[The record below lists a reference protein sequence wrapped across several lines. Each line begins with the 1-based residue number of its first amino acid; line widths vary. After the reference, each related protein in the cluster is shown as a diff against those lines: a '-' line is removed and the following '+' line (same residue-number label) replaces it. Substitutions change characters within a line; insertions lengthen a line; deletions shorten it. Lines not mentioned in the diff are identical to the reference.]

1 MDFTRRKIVATP
13 ASVSFI
19 TEKVGK
25 NFFRNVIVANSKAK
39 NVSKE
44 ISNLANELVQE
55 CTNTS
60 DMMPMY
66 DSLAKLTNASL
77 QLSSEHWISAEDV
90 CDEHNV
96 ENNTIILVIPC
107 LHAAAFSS
115 SALLSSVNRY
125 AVKRLSAYMYPQV
138 RESPSSSHIRGALD
152 YRRNSSFCGAI
163 NSASAVFRGDGS
175 NNSILLVNSFM
186 RSKNRLKQSSE
197 NAEISPNKYIYTTL
211 FRKGKKYAWRKWFRW
226 HHRIRSLRSVDLHHF
241 TSENFETFA
250 FTLFQN
256 FSIEDEKR
264 TLKPG
269 KGTGTPLGSTHCNNL
284 NQIITNLVKNVGLA
298 SILISKILPS
308 SPRAFAAVDY
318 RGKELVRSNEIN
330 PLSYGE
336 LYHEVVSVASF
347 LQDECRILDGERVGI
362 LSTNST
368 KVFVVHYACAMI
380 NAVTLNL
387 NTHLA
392 PNELAYILC
401 NSGCSVLILPH
412 ETHSNLLLATLSP
425 SHFQDHSE
433 SEKNSF
439 CNFRAVIWLPSSLK
453 CFPNKDRYSLQNPVN
468 GDIITPYLWEEIPL
482 YGSNSVT
489 LKKNALKNLNM
500 QNYAHLYYTSG
511 TTGKPKGVAL
521 SHNIVK
527 KHADAVSFAM
537 SLNASDVW
545 LHAAPI
551 FHLVDAFA
559 IYAIT
564 RVGGCHIF
572 LSKFEPGSFLDAVE
586 QEGVTCTNVASS
598 MVIILSNNSAI
609 NFKDTTSLR
618 IMSCGG
624 SSLPSNITMRAIGV
638 FGCEFFISYGM
649 TECCGKIST
658 SKLTCGMIK
667 SPNLCKQLECICTSG
682 RPFPMTE
689 IKVLH
694 QDTSSEVPIDGAS
707 VGEVWIKGSCLFD
720 GYWNSNFKEQ
730 GIFSDDGWFNTGDL
744 GYIQDDGY
752 LVIVDRKKDMILSG
766 GENVYSVE
774 VESAISAHP
783 DVKQVAIYGT
793 PHSVM
798 GEVVNAAITLKENS
812 YTTESEII
820 EYCHRKLSSYKV
832 PSFVHF
838 LDVFP
843 INASGKILKRR
854 LREDSQNGVHH
865 SHSRKQID
873 KDIIR
878 SYTVDGKT
886 SVSRQFSE
894 ILTVSGH
901 EIQRNCS
908 TILKIPSVQF
918 YELDLDS
925 TFLDSGYNCLD
936 KEHVEQQNWLV
947 IGQNQEICS
956 ALRSSDI
963 VVHVDEKLN
972 AIVGSVTSSWHC
984 ITQNLWRVLISNRFL
999 FNFIILIPP
1008 KIHEMNLSKES
1019 AIDLIEYFKSY
1030 CRCLVALMHTLNE
1043 NNYENIRFPHIVVVN
1058 RLQKLRCSFEDAN
1071 IFAAVR
1077 QVVNAEFP
1085 QIRVHSILT
1094 DEKSELGTFLRALMY
1109 LQKNMNQ
1116 TKSEIFCSESK
1127 LFVPIFRTISPK
1139 QSQQIGINSLTTNL
1153 IALDGCC
1160 VITGAGSHLASLQS
1174 YHLVKIMG
1182 YKSICLISRTI
1193 GRLKILS
1200 EKLQRMCDGIR
1211 VLALVCNDESELN
1224 AALELAKFVLGPI
1237 SLIAHLEDIC
1247 ETVHF
1252 KQLTESFFEYGSI
1265 TKLKSSLAIRQW
1277 ITSKHIDTSRRLS
1290 IILSPFMYSQ
1300 LNAEGLACHTPVC
1313 AVEAKLFASMKGH
1326 IDLHVIRWGILSIV
1340 GTNALFR
1347 NDYVLSLV
1355 VNGISRVSPI
1365 PALVAFTEIL
1375 RFGIPKT
1382 DNKCIETMCNIWEI
1396 RTLKE
1401 NTSAC
1406 SQSFDSRDK
1415 STIQRINSSEKSIF
1429 DKILDCVRCKVEE
1442 LLPEVQNFTINSPL
1456 FSIGLTSSKV
1466 SRLNALIE
1474 KDLDISLP
1482 ATLVFDFPTILDIA
1496 HFLVSSQGK
1505 AKADDLMKIVEFSFA
1520 EHLINMETFDEN
1532 TPFSSLG
1539 INSANVLSITSSLNS
1554 NLRDM
1559 VDEDLPSTV
1568 IFDYPT
1574 KTSLASFIASKL
1586 NVEEGEGEL
1595 LSSYRTNCENP
1606 CPKNSGDRIT
1616 YLDKFDVIFPNS
1628 LNTYDVITRVPLD
1641 RWDLTNLSKSGI
1653 QVPSYFGGFIKNI
1666 GFFDASFAL
1675 LSVQEALWVD
1685 PQQRLV
1691 LVCALKL
1698 NRVDLHILDEKQRKN
1713 HSSVF
1718 IGISQI
1724 EYPRINA
1731 IHASQRLSPYY
1742 ATGSHLSVCAGRISY
1757 VLGLSGPSIAV
1768 DTACSSSLVSIS
1780 MAHESLS
1787 RLISDHAFCGGVN
1800 MILDVRW
1807 NFACQAAKM
1816 LADDGRCK
1824 TFDYHG
1830 DGYVRTEACG
1840 VLVITSQNCSRHSL
1854 LVHGSSV
1861 NQDGRSSSLTAPHGP
1876 SQQAVIHEAL
1886 SYSNANS
1893 PQLNLLHSHGTGTA
1907 LGDPIEVGAVM
1918 DTVCSKNILF
1928 KDCLTICAS
1937 KSILGHAE
1945 PASGIASM
1953 YFLCG
1958 ALGYESCG
1966 QISHLR
1972 ELNHHISVIL
1982 RKHKHYFNFNRQTSY
1997 ASIRSNH
2004 MIGSCSAFAFQG
2016 TNAHAALKRWIASF
2030 HPYLMKHM
2038 HFDDK
2043 LLWLSSTHSSLY
2055 PSCFFSSTDSIVFE
2069 VSYSELSSS
2078 EFQDHKVF
2086 GARICPAAG
2095 YFNLAL
2101 LAPHQS
2107 MLQLAESSLCGDMFT
2122 ISSPYLLS
2130 SSGKLRIILFLDFG
2144 ICKIVS
2150 RNNKHMSGRFNYV
2163 LLPQYNCTTTS
2174 RNNPNF
2180 NTKNCKNS
2188 GNEKVHFFAHVER
2201 GYEVHQDNILKDIC
2215 MLDCSIHL
2223 AEAVHGGSRIP
2234 ISANGILL
2242 TNLLLKKMENTS
2254 RAICA
2259 GDSVVSVRHNSSH
2272 FHKIACSVISSLELR
2287 HISKTWSIN
2296 NSSQKSETIRNQCR
2310 KDGKVVYHSYPLRNP
2325 EPKYYFT
2332 NWFSRILNRQKFVSS
2347 PFFCIKPNLQSNSLS
2362 EIRCSTDFLSLYMH
2376 QRGRIILMTRSSSDS
2391 ASTTLNK
2398 SHIDSALWAMG
2409 RTLLL
2414 EPTRYGENICAFNQ
2428 DVHSTR
2434 SNERNVEDIDDSSM
2448 HDPWCRTTYRGGTTL
2463 RAKLCSEGLCNE
2475 SQVSNDLRRIT
2486 SQLKHIK
2493 VSRYHRQ
2500 NFRIFFRNTFTMY
2513 PERLLISSDTIIT
2526 GGLGAVGKLI
2536 TKWLSF
2542 DVSHSNIYL
2551 LSRRGRSNTY
2561 SHLKA
2566 STEPS
2571 INAVIT
2577 IESKDCA
2584 TSESVSG
2591 WRFAL
2596 SSSLRDFSC
2605 SWFPCRFN
2613 IFQTKLW
2620 ALLLCF
2626 LGKINRW

>member
-1 MDFTRRKIVATP
+1 
-13 ASVSFI
+13 
-19 TEKVGK
+19 
-25 NFFRNVIVANSKAK
+25 
-39 NVSKE
+39 
-44 ISNLANELVQE
+44 
-55 CTNTS
+55 
-60 DMMPMY
+60 
-66 DSLAKLTNASL
+66 
-77 QLSSEHWISAEDV
+77 
-90 CDEHNV
+90 
-96 ENNTIILVIPC
+96 
-107 LHAAAFSS
+107 
-115 SALLSSVNRY
+115 
-125 AVKRLSAYMYPQV
+125 
-138 RESPSSSHIRGALD
+138 
-152 YRRNSSFCGAI
+152 
-163 NSASAVFRGDGS
+163 
-175 NNSILLVNSFM
+175 
-186 RSKNRLKQSSE
+186 
-197 NAEISPNKYIYTTL
+197 
-211 FRKGKKYAWRKWFRW
+211 
-226 HHRIRSLRSVDLHHF
+226 
-241 TSENFETFA
+241 
-250 FTLFQN
+250 
-256 FSIEDEKR
+256 
-264 TLKPG
+264 
-269 KGTGTPLGSTHCNNL
+269 
-284 NQIITNLVKNVGLA
+284 
-298 SILISKILPS
+298 
-308 SPRAFAAVDY
+308 
-318 RGKELVRSNEIN
+318 
-330 PLSYGE
+330 
-336 LYHEVVSVASF
+336 
-347 LQDECRILDGERVGI
+347 
-362 LSTNST
+362 
-368 KVFVVHYACAMI
+368 
-380 NAVTLNL
+380 
-387 NTHLA
+387 
-392 PNELAYILC
+392 
-401 NSGCSVLILPH
+401 
-412 ETHSNLLLATLSP
+412 
-425 SHFQDHSE
+425 
-433 SEKNSF
+433 
-439 CNFRAVIWLPSSLK
+439 
-453 CFPNKDRYSLQNPVN
+453 
-468 GDIITPYLWEEIPL
+468 
-482 YGSNSVT
+482 
-489 LKKNALKNLNM
+489 
-500 QNYAHLYYTSG
+500 
-511 TTGKPKGVAL
+511 
-521 SHNIVK
+521 
-527 KHADAVSFAM
+527 
-537 SLNASDVW
+537 
-545 LHAAPI
+545 
-551 FHLVDAFA
+551 
-559 IYAIT
+559 
-564 RVGGCHIF
+564 
-572 LSKFEPGSFLDAVE
+572 
-586 QEGVTCTNVASS
+586 
-598 MVIILSNNSAI
+598 
-609 NFKDTTSLR
+609 
-618 IMSCGG
+618 
-624 SSLPSNITMRAIGV
+624 
-638 FGCEFFISYGM
+638 
-649 TECCGKIST
+649 
-658 SKLTCGMIK
+658 
-667 SPNLCKQLECICTSG
+667 
-682 RPFPMTE
+682 
-689 IKVLH
+689 
-694 QDTSSEVPIDGAS
+694 
-707 VGEVWIKGSCLFD
+707 
-720 GYWNSNFKEQ
+720 
-730 GIFSDDGWFNTGDL
+730 
-744 GYIQDDGY
+744 
-752 LVIVDRKKDMILSG
+752 
-766 GENVYSVE
+766 
-774 VESAISAHP
+774 
-783 DVKQVAIYGT
+783 
-793 PHSVM
+793 
-798 GEVVNAAITLKENS
+798 
-812 YTTESEII
+812 
-820 EYCHRKLSSYKV
+820 
-832 PSFVHF
+832 
-838 LDVFP
+838 
-843 INASGKILKRR
+843 
-854 LREDSQNGVHH
+854 
-865 SHSRKQID
+865 
-873 KDIIR
+873 
-878 SYTVDGKT
+878 
-886 SVSRQFSE
+886 
-894 ILTVSGH
+894 
-901 EIQRNCS
+901 
-908 TILKIPSVQF
+908 
-918 YELDLDS
+918 
-925 TFLDSGYNCLD
+925 
-936 KEHVEQQNWLV
+936 
-947 IGQNQEICS
+947 
-956 ALRSSDI
+956 
-963 VVHVDEKLN
+963 
-972 AIVGSVTSSWHC
+972 
-984 ITQNLWRVLISNRFL
+984 
-999 FNFIILIPP
+999 
-1008 KIHEMNLSKES
+1008 
-1019 AIDLIEYFKSY
+1019 
-1030 CRCLVALMHTLNE
+1030 
-1043 NNYENIRFPHIVVVN
+1043 
-1058 RLQKLRCSFEDAN
+1058 
-1071 IFAAVR
+1071 
-1077 QVVNAEFP
+1077 
-1085 QIRVHSILT
+1085 
-1094 DEKSELGTFLRALMY
+1094 
-1109 LQKNMNQ
+1109 
-1116 TKSEIFCSESK
+1116 
-1127 LFVPIFRTISPK
+1127 
-1139 QSQQIGINSLTTNL
+1139 
-1153 IALDGCC
+1153 
-1160 VITGAGSHLASLQS
+1160 
-1174 YHLVKIMG
+1174 
-1182 YKSICLISRTI
+1182 
-1193 GRLKILS
+1193 
-1200 EKLQRMCDGIR
+1200 
-1211 VLALVCNDESELN
+1211 
-1224 AALELAKFVLGPI
+1224 
-1237 SLIAHLEDIC
+1237 
-1247 ETVHF
+1247 
-1252 KQLTESFFEYGSI
+1252 
-1265 TKLKSSLAIRQW
+1265 
-1277 ITSKHIDTSRRLS
+1277 
-1290 IILSPFMYSQ
+1290 
-1300 LNAEGLACHTPVC
+1300 
-1313 AVEAKLFASMKGH
+1313 
-1326 IDLHVIRWGILSIV
+1326 
-1340 GTNALFR
+1340 
-1347 NDYVLSLV
+1347 
-1355 VNGISRVSPI
+1355 
-1365 PALVAFTEIL
+1365 
-1375 RFGIPKT
+1375 
-1382 DNKCIETMCNIWEI
+1382 MCNIWEI

-1606 CPKNSGDRIT
+1606 CPKNSGGRIT

-1800 MILDVRW
+1800 TILDVRW

-1816 LADDGRCK
+1816 LAADGRCK

-2150 RNNKHMSGRFNYV
+2150 RNNKHMSG
-2163 LLPQYNCTTTS
+2163 
-2174 RNNPNF
+2174 
-2180 NTKNCKNS
+2180 
-2188 GNEKVHFFAHVER
+2188 
-2201 GYEVHQDNILKDIC
+2201 
-2215 MLDCSIHL
+2215 
-2223 AEAVHGGSRIP
+2223 
-2234 ISANGILL
+2234 
-2242 TNLLLKKMENTS
+2242 
-2254 RAICA
+2254 
-2259 GDSVVSVRHNSSH
+2259 
-2272 FHKIACSVISSLELR
+2272 
-2287 HISKTWSIN
+2287 
-2296 NSSQKSETIRNQCR
+2296 
-2310 KDGKVVYHSYPLRNP
+2310 
-2325 EPKYYFT
+2325 
-2332 NWFSRILNRQKFVSS
+2332 
-2347 PFFCIKPNLQSNSLS
+2347 
-2362 EIRCSTDFLSLYMH
+2362 
-2376 QRGRIILMTRSSSDS
+2376 
-2391 ASTTLNK
+2391 
-2398 SHIDSALWAMG
+2398 
-2409 RTLLL
+2409 
-2414 EPTRYGENICAFNQ
+2414 
-2428 DVHSTR
+2428 
-2434 SNERNVEDIDDSSM
+2434 
-2448 HDPWCRTTYRGGTTL
+2448 GTTL

-2500 NFRIFFRNTFTMY
+2500 NFRIFFRNIFTMY

-2596 SSSLRDFSC
+2596 SSSLRIFHAAGSLADSIFFRQNYGRFCFVFSGKSIAGNLLIEKICTGFPLEVMILFSSTTSLLGNPGQSPYGAANAVLESIAHGNFKKGLHIKSPQFGALGGMFGMAVKKSKHLERSGIGFLEPFDCIVCVSQIMQCAQPGVFAIAAIDWTRYISLGSSSSFFHFNNSPQIKLKEKIISSNLESSIRDTISQSLYKLLNRKVGDLDPLLDAGLDSLSAVHLSSILEEKIPGVRCPSTLIFDYPTPGELCAFIENQVRKKNTETYTQSTQPTKNERRGYILDTHKTVQKIIVQILGHSINQSSPLMDAGFDSINAIEFTQAIQAAFPNATDEQILPATLIFDYPTIADIVDFLEKKPYASIDESHTGDTEILVNRQDIDFVCFEMCIPESSLRRGVKFDDSICCVPIDRWDIESKGWSFKLPQFAGFLTNVMKFDSSKYNLNSQEAKFIDPQQRFMLTKFEEVLDLESDRIMSGVFVGISTTDYDKRIRELPEQLLNSRVSVTATAFVSVVPGRVSFALNLCGPSVAIDTACSSGLVAVHIASGYSIKIAKTVSSFPNLMGAVNMIIYAPTSLLFKRAGMLADDGRCKTLDSGADGYVRAEACIAARLGPSHENISVLLSGTAVNQDGRSSSLTAPNGPSQRSVTRMAKCSC
-2605 SWFPCRFN
+2605 DGYLTTIGISIHGTGTPLGDPIEIGALDKDWIFSTSILATKTMFGHAESPAGLLSLAISASYFITEQKCTATLHLRNLSKHVVASISIFEKKMCIQRSLMPKVVQNNDSIGVNAFAFQGTNAHAILSLCRPSEEIFQHFPRCLYLNDQRDYWFTIKFHRIIMKVRTQSDIVIFYITMKRVLNSCIDHIVHGGALFPASGTLEVFRVTAKMISEMIPVLSHITFGRPLILQAALNSVCCRFTTGTNSVELSTLHPEHEQYKIALALVNETRYSSEHGKRCVGRNSFFSLCSTTSQHLMDHFALCLVMNTSRTDSGGWGITPAELDAGFHSMAALWTARAPLKIPAACEAYFFVLKSYAHSKFRRRNSRNTSIPISSRRSTQTDHMILGSKLASLLTKQLSNSNNECQKSDSKSNLKSFVEICPNTQGN
-2613 IFQTKLW
+2613 I
-2620 ALLLCF
+2620 CF
-2626 LGKINRW
+2626 